1 MFAWK
6 NCQDNIVNPKKV
18 FLRLIENGEGI
29 AFTILSNLNI
39 DIRKLYKDLNN
50 DNKITY
56 GVNLNEENKL
66 YHENDLVY
74 LYWTIEDAIILGSEK
89 SEKFIK

>member
-1 MFAWK
+1 MSSE
-6 NCQDNIVNPKKV
+6 DNIVTPKKV

-66 YHENDLVY
+66 YHE
-74 LYWTIEDAIILGSEK
+74 IC
-89 SEKFIK
+89 